1 MSMGAHE
8 HGEASTAGAYLPS
21 DFGELRVLSCGTAM
35 QGTAE
40 ALLAEQWHEAQKRI
54 CDMPSQ
60 CNALLC
66 KDDLKA
72 LQSVLSGWQPGN
84 ELRDALQ
91 AVGKKLEAATET
103 ADEALKDVL
112 FDLAAAVHAGSRL
125 FISQPAAKW
134 PAANDN
140 QQSLFQQ
147 IERSVSRV
155 PVKEQQAFLRE
166 LAKRYHPDRNPGR
179 EVEVLPA
186 FLHVQYL
193 RNMKAHDQIGRC
205 AWLPGMASGAID
217 AILRSE
223 LNVND
228 HMSSC
233 NARLPQAF
241 TCRGMPEWAVFL
253 DAVAANARKDF
264 PRDEAL
270 LLQAQEILLAW
281 QEKPYPPQDFFKYLC
296 TGPEAPWPLPDRFC
310 LWGFVA
316 ALVIRSRHLMAS
328 QDPDVRKSAEID
340 FKYATTVLGKEG
352 SMDFLDSSP
361 WPVSIIDAFININQ
375 TDASLAGPQGPKLQ
389 FQLTW
394 RMGCASWAL
403 TWCLNAFDSFRSVVL
418 LWSSCYTAYNATHPV
433 QPPRVA
439 LESLCWRPKSPLPSA
454 VLPANVRLAVL
465 GTHATLSLE
474 PVEMLR
480 RFSGVPVTAVFY
492 GIEPRFCDL
501 MSMCDQGSAALV
513 QLFKDAEKDPYT
525 FPWSKLSEVLAK
537 LLVQDEGL
545 RAAEALLCT
554 EPLAGCLMLRDLAE
568 QAGRRLPLL
577 GYLGVALLN
586 SCPPDDTD
594 LFWDSLIHVM
604 DSPDLAEIAVNNLI
618 LSEQVYYQTG
628 YRMPYV
634 RAHGLYTGMAYA
646 PSKLQNVLVWR
657 APLFSYVTT
666 RCAVMHFIAANP
678 GLNIDFRFMEE
689 GESLPY
695 AEVATFKAVA
705 LIPWDHALMTFYEL
719 YSANIPLLMPGT
731 EWMYRLLYQRG
742 QLSVGERLYQAGLPG
757 YAPPFVEF
765 AEADATPSPP
775 SAATGLS
782 SAKAARGVA
791 EDVLSRGLEAAD
803 LETAKQIG
811 LWQYLKA
818 ALDLMKDM
826 RYFLAVAENKT
837 DEDSSTSMG
846 VVRRSTSEGSRKPR
860 QAIRTRRETPTHPDL
875 WHPYTPFQMSPVDS
889 NDWTRMR
896 KGTWWL
902 RRGAR
907 FDAMRYWYQYSDF
920 ARFPGINYFANL
932 PDLLCVSRSLDVH
945 DASAKMRRYNEESLV
960 HSVSF
965 WTYSLSKLLAK

>member
-403 TWCLNAFDSFRSVVL
+403 TWLHGLQCHASGAA
-418 LWSSCYTAYNATHPV
+418 SSSSAGI
-433 QPPRVA
+433 
-439 LESLCWRPKSPLPSA
+439 A
-454 VLPANVRLAVL
+454 VLATQVSAAISCATCQRASGSSRHPCDAVTGASGDAKEVL
-465 GTHATLSLE
+465 GRARHRGVLRNRTTVLRSHEHVRPGFYHAETW
-474 PVEMLR
+474 
-480 RFSGVPVTAVFY
+480 
-492 GIEPRFCDL
+492 
-501 MSMCDQGSAALV
+501 QGSAALV

>member
-1 MSMGAHE
+1 MR
-8 HGEASTAGAYLPS
+8 
-21 DFGELRVLSCGTAM
+21 FR
-35 QGTAE
+35 
-40 ALLAEQWHEAQKRI
+40 
-54 CDMPSQ
+54 
-60 CNALLC
+60 
-66 KDDLKA
+66 
-72 LQSVLSGWQPGN
+72 
-84 ELRDALQ
+84 
-91 AVGKKLEAATET
+91 
-103 ADEALKDVL
+103 
-112 FDLAAAVHAGSRL
+112 
-125 FISQPAAKW
+125 
-134 PAANDN
+134 
-140 QQSLFQQ
+140 
-147 IERSVSRV
+147 
-155 PVKEQQAFLRE
+155 
-166 LAKRYHPDRNPGR
+166 
-179 EVEVLPA
+179 
-186 FLHVQYL
+186 
-193 RNMKAHDQIGRC
+193 
-205 AWLPGMASGAID
+205 
-217 AILRSE
+217 
-223 LNVND
+223 
-228 HMSSC
+228 
-233 NARLPQAF
+233 
-241 TCRGMPEWAVFL
+241 RG
-253 DAVAANARKDF
+253 
-264 PRDEAL
+264 
-270 LLQAQEILLAW
+270 
-281 QEKPYPPQDFFKYLC
+281 
-296 TGPEAPWPLPDRFC
+296 
-310 LWGFVA
+310 
-316 ALVIRSRHLMAS
+316 
-328 QDPDVRKSAEID
+328 
-340 FKYATTVLGKEG
+340 
-352 SMDFLDSSP
+352 
-361 WPVSIIDAFININQ
+361 
-375 TDASLAGPQGPKLQ
+375 
-389 FQLTW
+389 
-394 RMGCASWAL
+394 
-403 TWCLNAFDSFRSVVL
+403 
-418 LWSSCYTAYNATHPV
+418 YTAYNATHPV

-742 QLSVGERLYQAGLPG
+742 QLSALVPPNLQPPVAALPG
-757 YAPPFVEF
+757 EAMTFTVCAKLMPRCSWPPTDLVMNLSKCRAVRETGCFLAF
-765 AEADATPSPP
+765 FWLDSADATPSPP

-803 LETAKQIG
+803 LETAKQPCQLMQNSVFDGPDWSLAVVEG
-811 LWQYLKA
+811 LKDASCRYLKA

>member
-1 MSMGAHE
+1 
-8 HGEASTAGAYLPS
+8 
-21 DFGELRVLSCGTAM
+21 
-35 QGTAE
+35 
-40 ALLAEQWHEAQKRI
+40 
-54 CDMPSQ
+54 
-60 CNALLC
+60 
-66 KDDLKA
+66 
-72 LQSVLSGWQPGN
+72 
-84 ELRDALQ
+84 
-91 AVGKKLEAATET
+91 
-103 ADEALKDVL
+103 
-112 FDLAAAVHAGSRL
+112 
-125 FISQPAAKW
+125 
-134 PAANDN
+134 
-140 QQSLFQQ
+140 
-147 IERSVSRV
+147 
-155 PVKEQQAFLRE
+155 
-166 LAKRYHPDRNPGR
+166 
-179 EVEVLPA
+179 
-186 FLHVQYL
+186 
-193 RNMKAHDQIGRC
+193 
-205 AWLPGMASGAID
+205 
-217 AILRSE
+217 
-223 LNVND
+223 
-228 HMSSC
+228 
-233 NARLPQAF
+233 
-241 TCRGMPEWAVFL
+241 
-253 DAVAANARKDF
+253 
-264 PRDEAL
+264 
-270 LLQAQEILLAW
+270 
-281 QEKPYPPQDFFKYLC
+281 
-296 TGPEAPWPLPDRFC
+296 
-310 LWGFVA
+310 
-316 ALVIRSRHLMAS
+316 MAS

-375 TDASLAGPQGPKLQ
+375 TEFMSY
-389 FQLTW
+389 
-394 RMGCASWAL
+394 
-403 TWCLNAFDSFRSVVL
+403 N
-418 LWSSCYTAYNATHPV
+418 AYNATHPV

-439 LESLCWRPKSPLPSA
+439 LESLYWRPESAQPSA
-454 VLPANVRLAVL
+454 VLPANIRLAVL

-480 RFSGVPVTAVFY
+480 RFSGVPITAVFY

-501 MSMCDQGSAALV
+501 MGICDQGSAALV
-513 QLFKDAEKDPYT
+513 QLFKDAEKDPFA
-525 FPWSKLSEVLAK
+525 FPWSKLSEELAV

-545 RAAEALLCT
+545 RAAEALVCT

-568 QAGRRLPLL
+568 QSGRRLPLL

-604 DSPDLAEIAVNNLI
+604 DSPDLAEIVVNNLI

-646 PSKLQNVLVWR
+646 ASKLQHVLVWR

-666 RCAVMHFIAANP
+666 RCAIMHFTAANP
-678 GLNIDFRFMEE
+678 GLNIEFHFMEE

-742 QLSVGERLYQAGLPG
+742 QLSVGERLYQARLPG
-757 YAPPFVEF
+757 YTPPFVEF
-765 AEADATPSPP
+765 AEADVTPSPP

-803 LETAKQIG
+803 LETAKQ
-811 LWQYLKA
+811 YLKA

-846 VVRRSTSEGSRKPR
+846 IVRRSTSEGSRKPPKV
-860 QAIRTRRETPTHPDL
+860 IRMRREIPTHPEL
-875 WHPYTPFQMSPVDS
+875 WHPFTPFQMSPVDS

-932 PDLLCVSRSLDVH
+932 PDLLCLSRSLDMH

-965 WTYSLSKLLAK
+965 WTYSLSKLLAQKSIASSMNTVKIFRLRQFD

>member
-1 MSMGAHE
+1 MLWGS
-8 HGEASTAGAYLPS
+8 P
-21 DFGELRVLSCGTAM
+21 
-35 QGTAE
+35 
-40 ALLAEQWHEAQKRI
+40 
-54 CDMPSQ
+54 
-60 CNALLC
+60 
-66 KDDLKA
+66 
-72 LQSVLSGWQPGN
+72 WQI
-84 ELRDALQ
+84 A
-91 AVGKKLEAATET
+91 
-103 ADEALKDVL
+103 
-112 FDLAAAVHAGSRL
+112 
-125 FISQPAAKW
+125 
-134 PAANDN
+134 
-140 QQSLFQQ
+140 
-147 IERSVSRV
+147 
-155 PVKEQQAFLRE
+155 
-166 LAKRYHPDRNPGR
+166 
-179 EVEVLPA
+179 
-186 FLHVQYL
+186 
-193 RNMKAHDQIGRC
+193 RC
-205 AWLPGMASGAID
+205 AWLPGIASSAID
-217 AILRSE
+217 ATLRSE
-223 LNVND
+223 LIVND

-328 QDPDVRKSAEID
+328 QDPDVRKSAELD

-375 TDASLAGPQGPKLQ
+375 TEFMS
-389 FQLTW
+389 
-394 RMGCASWAL
+394 
-403 TWCLNAFDSFRSVVL
+403 
-418 LWSSCYTAYNATHPV
+418 YTAYNATHPV

-492 GIEPRFCDL
+492 GVEPRFCDL
-501 MSMCDQGSAALV
+501 MSICDQGSAALV

-545 RAAEALLCT
+545 RTAEALLCT

-646 PSKLQNVLVWR
+646 PSKLQHVLVWR

-742 QLSVGERLYQAGLPG
+742 QLSVGERLYQARLPG
-757 YAPPFVEF
+757 YAAPFVEF

-803 LETAKQIG
+803 LETAKQ
-811 LWQYLKA
+811 YLKA

-846 VVRRSTSEGSRKPR
+846 IVRRSTSEGSRKTR
-860 QAIRTRRETPTHPDL
+860 KAIRTRRETPTHPDL

-902 RRGAR
+902 RRGVR

-932 PDLLCVSRSLDVH
+932 PDLLCMSRSLDVH
-945 DASAKMRRYNEESLV
+945 DASAKMRRYNARTS
-960 HSVSF
+960 
-965 WTYSLSKLLAK
+965 

>member
-1 MSMGAHE
+1 MLWGA
-8 HGEASTAGAYLPS
+8 PW
-21 DFGELRVLSCGTAM
+21 
-35 QGTAE
+35 Q
-40 ALLAEQWHEAQKRI
+40 
-54 CDMPSQ
+54 
-60 CNALLC
+60 NA
-66 KDDLKA
+66 
-72 LQSVLSGWQPGN
+72 
-84 ELRDALQ
+84 
-91 AVGKKLEAATET
+91 
-103 ADEALKDVL
+103 
-112 FDLAAAVHAGSRL
+112 
-125 FISQPAAKW
+125 
-134 PAANDN
+134 
-140 QQSLFQQ
+140 
-147 IERSVSRV
+147 
-155 PVKEQQAFLRE
+155 
-166 LAKRYHPDRNPGR
+166 
-179 EVEVLPA
+179 
-186 FLHVQYL
+186 
-193 RNMKAHDQIGRC
+193 RC
-205 AWLPGMASGAID
+205 AWLPGIASGAIYVST
-217 AILRSE
+217 RSE
-223 LNVND
+223 LDVND

-241 TCRGMPEWAVFL
+241 TCRGMPEWAAFL
-253 DAVAANARKDF
+253 DAVTANARKDF
-264 PRDEAL
+264 PRDEDL
-270 LLQAQEILLAW
+270 LLQAQDILLYW
-281 QEKPYPPQDFFKYLC
+281 QDKPYPPQDFFKYLC
-296 TGPEAPWPLPDRFC
+296 SGPEAPWPLPDRFC

-316 ALVIRSRHLMAS
+316 ALVIRSRHIMAS

-375 TDASLAGPQGPKLQ
+375 TEFMSYA
-389 FQLTW
+389 
-394 RMGCASWAL
+394 
-403 TWCLNAFDSFRSVVL
+403 
-418 LWSSCYTAYNATHPV
+418 AYNATHPV

-439 LESLCWRPKSPLPSA
+439 LESLYWRPESPQPSA
-454 VLPANVRLAVL
+454 VLPANIRLAVL

-480 RFSGVPVTAVFY
+480 RFSGVPIKAVFY

-501 MSMCDQGSAALV
+501 MGICDQGSAALV
-513 QLFKDAEKDPYT
+513 QLFKDAEKDPFA
-525 FPWSKLSEVLAK
+525 FPWSKLSEALAM

-545 RAAEALLCT
+545 RAADALVCT

-568 QAGRRLPLL
+568 QGGRRLPLL

-604 DSPDLAEIAVNNLI
+604 DSPDLAEIVVNNLI

-646 PSKLQNVLVWR
+646 PSKPQQVLVWR

-666 RCAVMHFIAANP
+666 RCAIMHFMAANP
-678 GLNIDFRFMEE
+678 GLNIEFHFMEE

-695 AEVATFKAVA
+695 AEVAAFKAVA

-719 YSANIPLLMPGT
+719 YSGNIPLLMPGT

-757 YAPPFVEF
+757 YTPPFVEF
-765 AEADATPSPP
+765 AEADVTPSPP

-803 LETAKQIG
+803 LETAKQ
-811 LWQYLKA
+811 YLKA

-846 VVRRSTSEGSRKPR
+846 IVRRSTSEGSRKPP
-860 QAIRTRRETPTHPDL
+860 QAIRTRREIPTHPEL

-932 PDLLCVSRSLDVH
+932 PDLLCMSRSLDIH
-945 DASAKMRRYNEESLV
+945 HASAKMRRYNEESLV

-965 WTYSLSKLLAK
+965 WTYSLSKLLAQKSIASSMNIAQIFHLRQFD